1 MMTEKH
7 TTPVAIVT
15 GGSRGIGKA
24 CVLALVAAG
33 YQVVFTYHS
42 NQSAADAVVHAASQ
56 LGGFA
61 QAVQADAGNKE
72 ASQRLIDETFVQFG
86 RLDALVNNAGI
97 TKDTLL
103 IRMSDDDWDQ
113 VLQTNL
119 TGVFYTTRAAAKV
132 MMKQR
137 SGAIVNIS
145 SVSGI
150 YGNAGQTNYSA
161 AKAGLIGLTKSV
173 AKELGARG
181 VTVNAVAPGFIATD
195 MTDDL
200 PHKEKILD
208 HIPLKR
214 FGQPE
219 DIAKAVVFLVTSG
232 QYITGQTLQVDG
244 GIVL

>member
-1 MMTEKH
+1 MMSEKI
-7 TTPVAIVT
+7 TPVAIVT

-24 CVLALVAAG
+24 CVLALVEAG
-33 YQVVFTYHS
+33 YKVVFTYQS
-42 NQSAADAVVHAASQ
+42 KESAAQSVVQLATE

-61 QAVQADAGNKE
+61 KAVKADAGSKV
-72 ASQRLIDETFVQFG
+72 ASQALIDETFTEFG

-119 TGVFYTTRAAAKV
+119 TGVFYTTRAAAKI

-173 AKELGARG
+173 AKELGSRG
-181 VTVNAVAPGFIATD
+181 VTVNAVAPGFIDTD

>member
-1 MMTEKH
+1 MMSEKI
-7 TTPVAIVT
+7 TPVAIVT

-24 CVLALVAAG
+24 CVLALVEVG
-33 YQVVFTYHS
+33 YKVVFTYHS
-42 NQSAADAVVHAASQ
+42 NESAAQSVVQLATE

-61 QAVQADAGNKE
+61 KAVKADAGSKV
-72 ASQRLIDETFVQFG
+72 ASQALIDETFTEFG

-119 TGVFYTTRAAAKV
+119 TGVFYTTRAAAKI

-173 AKELGARG
+173 AKELGSRG
-181 VTVNAVAPGFIATD
+181 VTVNAVAPGFIDTD

>member
-1 MMTEKH
+1 MTSELKL
-7 TTPVAIVT
+7 PVAIVT
-15 GGSRGIGKA
+15 GGSRGIGRA
-24 CVLALVAAG
+24 CVLELVKAG
-33 YQVVFTYHS
+33 YQVIFTYHS
-42 NQSAADAVVHAASQ
+42 NQPAAEAVVQLAKE

-61 QAVQADAGNKE
+61 KAVKADAGNKL
-72 ASQRLIDETFVQFG
+72 ASQALIDETFAEFG

-173 AKELGARG
+173 AKELGSRG